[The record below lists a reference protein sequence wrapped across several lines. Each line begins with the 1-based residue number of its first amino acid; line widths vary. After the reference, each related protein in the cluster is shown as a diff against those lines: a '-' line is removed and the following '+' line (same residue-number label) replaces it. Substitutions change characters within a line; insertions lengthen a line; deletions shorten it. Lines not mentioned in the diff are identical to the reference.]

1 MIICIIYNKSHTCAG
16 LSPPKGTAL
25 PLRAASKRL
34 ALVPDTRSKIK
45 LNHCTKLNP
54 CTKLNHCTKLSRVL
68 QIDIWEFFWKKDKG
82 GEACTT
88 RLLRSSCRRQIRW
101 HRVPCSACR
110 ARPINKKKLKKDFFK
125 FFFLKISECPG
136 GCKLFSLSRAAYQWK
151 CQKSAV
157 NKKSQL

>member
-34 ALVPDTRSKIK
+34 ALVPDTRSKI
-45 LNHCTKLNP
+45 
-54 CTKLNHCTKLSRVL
+54 KLNHCTKLSRVL

-110 ARPINKKKLKKDFFK
+110 ARPINKKKIEKRFFLN
-125 FFFLKISECPG
+125 FFFWNLASAQEGASCLA
-136 GCKLFSLSRAAYQWK
+136 CRARPINEN
-151 CQKSAV
+151 V
-157 NKKSQL
+157 KSQLDNLDHVGPLLLTSVV